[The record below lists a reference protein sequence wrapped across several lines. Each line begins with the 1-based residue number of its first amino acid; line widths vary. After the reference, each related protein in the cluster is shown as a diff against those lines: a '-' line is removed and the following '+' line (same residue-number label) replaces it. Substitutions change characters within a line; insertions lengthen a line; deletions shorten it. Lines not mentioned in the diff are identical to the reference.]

1 MGQRDPMQPGSTVS
15 MLPTRLIASGRE
27 AVAIKRVGL
36 CNDVDND
43 GGVLGQECFI
53 VYFLPF
59 KHLVHLREGATP
71 ICNLLSRHYL
81 AGRRLHCASLDRLAD
96 HFSIGVELDAGESK
110 VLQVEPS
117 DKVEEPVY
125 RQTAKVVIIII

>member
-1 MGQRDPMQPGSTVS
+1 MHHVVLRGSLWDSVTLCS
-15 MLPTRLIASGRE
+15 LALPSLCCKHASGRE

-125 RQTAKVVIIII
+125 R